1 MRILVL
7 GASGGCGKEVV
18 KQATSKGY
26 EITSVVRPQTEYEAH
41 EGETVLRG
49 SVLDKEFLQRA
60 VKDVGAVISC
70 LGLNRKNQTNPWS
83 DIVSPVNL
91 TSEVASHLVELL
103 SPKTK
108 VVVISAGGVHES
120 FSETNLMIR
129 FLIRTSSL
137 GPAYRDLENMEEIL
151 HDSDLDWLAVRPV
164 TLTNG
169 TVTNKVKITVRYS
182 LFSTIS
188 RGDVAAWMLD
198 ALERKVAFHPHTEM
212 IRA

>member
-1 MRILVL
+1 
-7 GASGGCGKEVV
+7 
-18 KQATSKGY
+18 
-26 EITSVVRPQTEYEAH
+26 
-41 EGETVLRG
+41 
-49 SVLDKEFLQRA
+49 
-60 VKDVGAVISC
+60 
-70 LGLNRKNQTNPWS
+70 
-83 DIVSPVNL
+83 
-91 TSEVASHLVELL
+91 
-103 SPKTK
+103 
-108 VVVISAGGVHES
+108 VVISAGGVHES